1 MGVHERVPAVSART
15 IGAVVVAA
23 LLPVLAAL
31 LLAFGPA
38 LAPVPVG
45 PVVTPTTYGPPR

>member
-1 MGVHERVPAVSART
+1 MA
-15 IGAVVVAA
+15 GAAVAA
-23 LLPVLAAL
+23 LLCLLAAL
-31 LLAFGPA
+31 VLAFGPA